1 MSNLGQYI
9 PTNSLANITARGQDR
24 LDAAKATLKKQQ
36 GDNELVKGIEGG
48 LGGLKVTTF
57 GKDIAGVLQ
66 KRAGAYL
73 KKKGEEAVLKA
84 KQMVQQRVEQAQQ
97 GFRDAASRAAGGEG
111 APIQMGEIGEVE
123 EAEPATE
130 AVAAVAPEA
139 EGVAS
144 TTASTVASG
153 TTVAGESVAETSF
166 GAPAAAA
173 TVAETGPGELFPT
186 GFLGAGEA
194 APASVAADYTDFRVA
209 SSALTAPQDD
219 SLIPEGL
226 AESTGTGIGT
236 AAAPEAAAAVA
247 AAPEAEAAA
256 ASTEAAVDEAPALPE
271 IASSL
276 SSVGQFAKPAV
287 DYEANSVGTTAQ
299 VATEGEL
306 GGVASTVGEEAAVE
320 TAGGILDETGILA
333 PLGLIVGAVGIG
345 LAARKKK
352 NPPMLHA
359 PIPATAG
366 GYSYQVGISSG

>member
-139 EGVAS
+139 EGLAS

-173 TVAETGPGELFPT
+173 AAETGPGELFPT

-236 AAAPEAAAAVA
+236 AAPEAAAVA

-287 DYEANSVGTTAQ
+287 DYAANSVGTTAQ
-299 VATEGEL
+299 VAAEGEL
-306 GGVASTVGEEAAVE
+306 GGVATTVGEEAAVE